1 MTLQQIATAYGL
13 TRSAIEKWPLEK
25 RQQAIADLKAGV
37 QPHIAELIGKLSI
50 ACYRAS
56 CHTGNRYDLDFTAE
70 SKFFNVYEF
79 TKFECKAFVDLSP
92 VNTVNLA
99 GALIKLEELI
109 YG

>member
-56 CHTGNRYDLDFTAE
+56 CHTGNQYVFEIYAKNKYFDVHWFDGESCRTLVEVNDL
-70 SKFFNVYEF
+70 
-79 TKFECKAFVDLSP
+79 
-92 VNTVNLA
+92 NTVKLS
-99 GALIKLEELI
+99 GALAKVEELCK
-109 YG
+109 